1 MKTELLDQIFPEG
14 GVKDGVVASFN
25 YNSTHSE
32 YLALKDAAEADAAF
46 RATIVELCDKH
57 GMPPGAYPYLYLA
70 RRLEER
76 DGTQVSRLADVAA
89 NYGIGEGEKLADFLL
104 SKCKLVDRL
113 YNQLE
118 ETQHCLAEAES
129 DVPDEDEVCACA
141 MDSSKTLE
149 VLATKQDLYK
159 LGEEIKQTNTNL
171 IAKRN
176 EDYRVAAS
184 INDLKEN
191 VGMVADDIE
200 IIGRQVVNTK
210 ASLDFVRQRVRHLT
224 NRPSFGFIKSY
235 ISALA
240 ALATFAA
247 AQYLMR

>member
-1 MKTELLDQIFPEG
+1 MKTELLDKIFPED

-25 YNSTHSE
+25 YNATHSE

-46 RATIVELCDKH
+46 RATITDLCDRY

-129 DVPDEDEVCACA
+129 DVPDEDEACACA
-141 MDSSKTLE
+141 IDESQVMLKMATHEDMKSLSNTL
-149 VLATKQDLYK
+149 
-159 LGEEIKQTNTNL
+159 
-171 IAKRN
+171 RN
-176 EDYRVAAS
+176 RLD
-184 INDLKEN
+184 DLKEN
-191 VGMVADDIE
+191 VGMIADDIE